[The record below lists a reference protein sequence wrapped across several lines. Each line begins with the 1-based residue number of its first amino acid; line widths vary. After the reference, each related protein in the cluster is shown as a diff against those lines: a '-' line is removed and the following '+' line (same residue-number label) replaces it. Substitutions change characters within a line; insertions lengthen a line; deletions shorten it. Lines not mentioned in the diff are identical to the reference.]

1 MVLSFIKLTK
11 DEATHGLHQGM
22 EDNGVSMGLPARSPL
37 DSFVVAALGDEAD
50 DVYFVKLEPR
60 RREAR
65 ENTAVDGDMELA
77 RTMPSFS
84 SSSWC
89 NGG

>member
-1 MVLSFIKLTK
+1 
-11 DEATHGLHQGM
+11 
-22 EDNGVSMGLPARSPL
+22 MGLPARSPL
-37 DSFVVAALGDEAD
+37 ASFVVATLGDEAD

-65 ENTAVDGDMELA
+65 EYATVDGDLELA

-84 SSSWC
+84 SSS
-89 NGG
+89 